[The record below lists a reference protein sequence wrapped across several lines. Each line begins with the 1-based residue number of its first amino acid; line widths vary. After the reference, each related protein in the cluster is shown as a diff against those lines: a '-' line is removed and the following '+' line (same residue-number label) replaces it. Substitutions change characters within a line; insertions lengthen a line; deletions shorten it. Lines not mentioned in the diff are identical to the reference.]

1 MLIFE
6 LILRLAL
13 KENEKKQLKVVVK
26 KRLRKI

>member
-6 LILRLAL
+6 LILRLVL
-13 KENEKKQLKVVVK
+13 KENEKKQLKATVK